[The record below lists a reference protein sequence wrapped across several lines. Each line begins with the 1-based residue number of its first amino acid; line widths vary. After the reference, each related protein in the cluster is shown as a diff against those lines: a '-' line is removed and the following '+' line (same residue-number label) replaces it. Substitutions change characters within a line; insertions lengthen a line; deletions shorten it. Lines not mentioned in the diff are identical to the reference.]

1 MPIDVIGWASS
12 HVGLVLTAIIGLV
25 LVTWAYEA
33 ADEADDAIEAAQE
46 FGSRTK
52 SGLGSGTNVVLT
64 GLVVMVGWAATT
76 FATAGEA
83 LQFVVSL
90 APSAPVLTASAFT
103 ISLGAIGIADL
114 IVIKWWH
121 FALLSTA
128 IVVLAFAYR
137 VDLSAE
143 GVGR

>member
-1 MPIDVIGWASS
+1 MPIDVIGWVSS
-12 HVGLVLTAIIGLV
+12 HVGIVLTAIIGLV

-52 SGLGSGTNVVLT
+52 SGVGSGTNVALA
-64 GLVVMVGWAATT
+64 GLVTVVGWAATT

-83 LQFVVSL
+83 LQFVLSL
-90 APSAPVLTASAFT
+90 APSAPVLTASAVT
-103 ISLGAIGIADL
+103 ISLGAVGIADL

-121 FALLSTA
+121 FVLLSTT
-128 IVVLAFAYR
+128 IVTLALAYR
-137 VDLSAE
+137 VDLSA
-143 GVGR
+143 GGAGR